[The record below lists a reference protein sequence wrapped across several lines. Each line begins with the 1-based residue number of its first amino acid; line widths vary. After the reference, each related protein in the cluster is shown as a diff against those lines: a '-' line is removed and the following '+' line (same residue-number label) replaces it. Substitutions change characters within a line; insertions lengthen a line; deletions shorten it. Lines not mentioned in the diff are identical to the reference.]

1 MKNKFLFLSKQLSDF
16 ELSPIKGFTAVW
28 ETTTKA
34 KTREIKYM
42 ACVLATI
49 QASIYVIKD
58 IYKHQNNVWSLQS

>member
-28 ETTTKA
+28 ETTTKP

-42 ACVLATI
+42 ACFNNYTS
-49 QASIYVIKD
+49 SIYVIKV
-58 IYKHQNNVWSLQS
+58 IYKHQNNTWSLQS